1 MFKGGAMRRRRRIR
15 RRKKAEQRALF
26 LTGIMF
32 LLLTGI
38 MLFYGEDIGNSG
50 GNDTDV
56 RQSVSG
62 PDGDGSGEEIKEKGK
77 KEKARKDRAKE
88 AGQNGRQ
95 AYLENLDDAEAG
107 TVLAAG
113 ELDLTQ
119 EKKYFTVSEISDAVL
134 QYINGK
140 SYVEN
145 DHIGLDD
152 LRYLKLLHY
161 NYDHEIQ
168 VGELIVNKKI
178 AEDVKEVF
186 WELFSEEYE
195 IESMYLIDRFWT

>member
-62 PDGDGSGEEIKEKGK
+62 PDGDGSGEEIGEGEKRESQERQG
-77 KEKARKDRAKE
+77 ERGRAE
-88 AGQNGRQ
+88 WQAG
-95 AYLENLDDAEAG
+95 
-107 TVLAAG
+107 
-113 ELDLTQ
+113 
-119 EKKYFTVSEISDAVL
+119 IS
-134 QYINGK
+134 
-140 SYVEN
+140 
-145 DHIGLDD
+145 
-152 LRYLKLLHY
+152 
-161 NYDHEIQ
+161 
-168 VGELIVNKKI
+168 
-178 AEDVKEVF
+178 
-186 WELFSEEYE
+186 
-195 IESMYLIDRFWT
+195 

>member
-1 MFKGGAMRRRRRIR
+1 MRRRRRIR

-95 AYLENLDDAEAG
+95 AYLENLDDAEA
-107 TVLAAG
+107 
-113 ELDLTQ
+113 
-119 EKKYFTVSEISDAVL
+119 
-134 QYINGK
+134 
-140 SYVEN
+140 
-145 DHIGLDD
+145 
-152 LRYLKLLHY
+152 
-161 NYDHEIQ
+161 
-168 VGELIVNKKI
+168 
-178 AEDVKEVF
+178 
-186 WELFSEEYE
+186 
-195 IESMYLIDRFWT
+195 